1 MCRWAPSRL
10 TMQHGGCSSHQKN
23 AQGSHTAMQVGVQ
36 PLPKPSDS
44 GLSAITEGKHEAAMK
59 PIRAS
64 RGPRP
69 RMHVGKVTGQQAE
82 ILPGVAPTK
91 RVTVFEGRLLN
102 VPDRA
107 RTQPVDVSDSDDD
120 SGAWEDPNSWWDLD
134 NSGIVNLPPCVQ
146 DEDLA
151 VARSLIGA
159 ECSSKI
165 PEATEVLSD
174 PPIPYFGVHIR
185 SLELG
190 MVVPLHPF
198 LVRFLHFLGV
208 APGQLAPAAHMFV
221 AAFVARCE
229 DVGLTPTIDLFFS
242 CFQWRA
248 SNFFA
253 SVSQRPVSKLFRSG
267 YPDSGSRWKKRWI
280 WVSDPTLPSPP
291 FQWGERLRK
300 CDRVALSPDLKSS
313 IEVLSAGGPRSISSY
328 LDVPDRPEKH
338 IAGAESDDDD
348 EEAQPFIARVAPTA
362 TKEKEHGAPPN
373 LVAQIP
379 RRVRVT
385 FGPQPA
391 APAKKKQKRDIVD
404 LLVELDESDDEEVEP
419 HLATAPVAP
428 QVAAGTGHGAP
439 LGREGHVLEGATVTP
454 EFQSAGQA
462 HEDAGEKMAERVRCD
477 TQHTVVYTFPS
488 PGASIMH
495 EGFPVVDYAS
505 AILPPG
511 DLARMTSQ
519 GFQPLLEDSIRTHVD
534 GLAKTIGALW
544 AANHSQA
551 KLQREVDEVRA
562 ALQAR
567 EKAFSELQLLHAR
580 EREEV
585 AKKAI
590 LEFKASDEFQKT
602 ISDRVEAKESD
613 LVNKWLKTDEGEYWH
628 AREVLYAFQ
637 CGKYLT
643 QRKLYDQL
651 EGLGPDFY
659 PSVLG
664 LPARMKKPEAA
675 IALLPPGVYRQEEE
689 SGNSNE
695 WCWFFPR
702 PSEDMVPLASG
713 QQEGAQESGQ
723 DLVAMLDEIP
733 EANGNGHV
741 LP

>member
-1 MCRWAPSRL
+1 
-10 TMQHGGCSSHQKN
+10 
-23 AQGSHTAMQVGVQ
+23 MQVGVQ
-36 PLPKPSDS
+36 PLSKPSDS
-44 GLSAITEGKHEAAMK
+44 GLSAITEGKHGAAMK

-82 ILPGVAPTK
+82 ILPEVAPTK
-91 RVTVFEGRLLN
+91 RVTVFEGRPLN

-174 PPIPYFGVHIR
+174 PPVPYFGVHIR

-229 DVGLTPTIDLFFS
+229 DVGITPTIDLFFS

-248 SNFFA
+248 SSFFA

-338 IAGAESDDDD
+338 IVGAESDDDD

-373 LVAQIP
+373 RVAQIP

-385 FGPQPA
+385 FGPQPV

-419 HLATAPVAP
+419 HVAAAPVLP
-428 QVAAGTGHGAP
+428 QVAAGKGHGAP
-439 LGREGHVLEGATVTP
+439 PCREGHVLEGATVTP
-454 EFQSAGQA
+454 EFQSTGQV
-462 HEDAGEKMAERVRCD
+462 HEDAGERMAERVSCD
-477 TQHTVVYTFPS
+477 TQHTVAYTFPS
-488 PGASIMH
+488 PSASILH

-519 GFQPLLEDSIRTHVD
+519 GFQPLLEGSIRTHVD
-534 GLAKTIGALW
+534 VSGRSHLRHTL
-544 AANHSQA
+544 
-551 KLQREVDEVRA
+551 
-562 ALQAR
+562 
-567 EKAFSELQLLHAR
+567 
-580 EREEV
+580 
-585 AKKAI
+585 
-590 LEFKASDEFQKT
+590 
-602 ISDRVEAKESD
+602 
-613 LVNKWLKTDEGEYWH
+613 
-628 AREVLYAFQ
+628 
-637 CGKYLT
+637 
-643 QRKLYDQL
+643 
-651 EGLGPDFY
+651 FY
-659 PSVLG
+659 PS
-664 LPARMKKPEAA
+664 
-675 IALLPPGVYRQEEE
+675 I
-689 SGNSNE
+689 
-695 WCWFFPR
+695 
-702 PSEDMVPLASG
+702 PSY
-713 QQEGAQESGQ
+713 
-723 DLVAMLDEIP
+723 
-733 EANGNGHV
+733 
-741 LP
+741 